1 MAVVNH
7 DSRQVQFKIVYCGT
21 PLGGKTTNLK
31 YIHEH
36 LPKRTR
42 GDMVSIA
49 TTHDRTLFFDF
60 LPVHATEIAGYLT
73 RFQIYTVPG
82 QKAFGE
88 TRKVVVRGVD
98 GIVFVADSSPGR
110 ARFNA
115 EALEAARSDLLAVG
129 RDFDSV
135 PVVFQFNKRD
145 LPDAVSPEE
154 LDQQL
159 GLRKPTFLACARTGY
174 NVFATLDAATQEVL
188 KGFHLTISRRN
199 QEGGT
204 GPQTREQVAV

>member
-31 YIHEH
+31 YIHEN
-36 LPKRTR
+36 LPGPAR

-49 TTHDRTLFFDF
+49 TAHDRTLFFDF

-82 QKAFGE
+82 QKAFSE
-88 TRKVVVRGVD
+88 TRQIVLRSVD
-98 GIVFVADSSPGR
+98 GIVFVADSSPER

-115 EALEAARSDLLAVG
+115 EALDATRNDLLAMG
-129 RDFDSV
+129 RNLDSL
-135 PVVFQFNKRD
+135 PVIFQFNKRD
-145 LPDAVSPEE
+145 LPDALPPEE
-154 LDQQL
+154 IDQQL
-159 GLRKPTFLACARTGY
+159 GIKKPTFLACARTGY
-174 NVFATLDAATQEVL
+174 NVFSTLDAATQEVL
-188 KGFHLTISRRN
+188 KEFHFKRARRSH
-199 QEGGT
+199 GAGA
-204 GPQTREQVAV
+204 GAPSKEQVAV